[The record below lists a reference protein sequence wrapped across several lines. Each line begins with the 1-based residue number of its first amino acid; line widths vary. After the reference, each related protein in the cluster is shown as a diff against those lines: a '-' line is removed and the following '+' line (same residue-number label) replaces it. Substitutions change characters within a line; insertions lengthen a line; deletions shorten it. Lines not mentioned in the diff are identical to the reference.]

1 MAKILN
7 KTAKKLGLTE
17 RRAELKRVDFTW
29 YWKNESIPT
38 VIAEHEN
45 GWGGIFDEEVPKL
58 LASNAGLKVLVCYP
72 PVEKHY
78 EVADELCGGHRESCS
93 TEPELSASEG
103 IRSSLTLLTKSG
115 RATTCKLLAWRRST
129 LAESFNANSENRSGR
144 RKLRSL
150 SLHIEQV
157 VLRTPTGFIA
167 GEERKTNRGRPRI
180 PSRDKFQPYS
190 CPCLSQQRRR

>member
-1 MAKILN
+1 MIRRDSQSTGATRTTLVRLSGQHGLQKAK
-7 KTAKKLGLTE
+7 
-17 RRAELKRVDFTW
+17 R
-29 YWKNESIPT
+29 
-38 VIAEHEN
+38 
-45 GWGGIFDEEVPKL
+45 
-58 LASNAGLKVLVCYP
+58 
-72 PVEKHY
+72 
-78 EVADELCGGHRESCS
+78 CGGHRESCS

-180 PSRDKFQPYS
+180 PSRDRFRPYS
-190 CPCLSQQRRR
+190 CPCLSQQ